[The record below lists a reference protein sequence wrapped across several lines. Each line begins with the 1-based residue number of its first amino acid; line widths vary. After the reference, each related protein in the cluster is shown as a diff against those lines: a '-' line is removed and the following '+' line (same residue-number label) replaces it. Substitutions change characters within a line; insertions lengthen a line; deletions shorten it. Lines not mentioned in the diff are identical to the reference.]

1 MLTKINRWTLALT
14 AVLFG
19 ITLTMLCKPAY
30 AAAVQTETVDS
41 TSISSCFSCHENLYY
56 LYDMGKSYCVTEH
69 KERCVNCHAGNPDA
83 MNKVQAHLGLIVHP
97 QKDSGAICQQCHL
110 QDADIRLATFASLG
124 GYKTVVESEPYT
136 PTVDAMGV
144 FPDVPEENQLVENWP
159 WLAGAFILLGFWL
172 MLVFLSPQKI

>member
-19 ITLTMLCKPAY
+19 ITLMMLCKPGY
-30 AAAVQTETVDS
+30 AAAMQTETVDS

-56 LYDMGKSYCVTEH
+56 LYDMGKSYCITVH
-69 KERCVNCHAGNPDA
+69 KDRCVNCHAGNPAAISKDET
-83 MNKVQAHLGLIVHP
+83 HLGLIAYP
-97 QKDSGAICQQCHL
+97 QKNDGAICQQCHL

-124 GYKTVVESEPYT
+124 GYKTVIEAEPYT
-136 PTVDAMGV
+136 PSFDAVSV
-144 FPDVPEENQLVENWP
+144 FPNVHEENQLAENWP

-172 MLVFLSPQKI
+172 TLVFLLPQKT